1 MISNGEYADI
11 DKAFKENNWKKI
23 MGYADK
29 YLPYVPSWKPSEEQ
43 MKALQR
49 AVNKLANTDTADS
62 VRLSIIYDNLKKLM

>member
-1 MISNGEYADI
+1 MFTDERARDFLGNVRVKCKDAIECAAILD
-11 DKAFKENNWKKI
+11 E
-23 MGYADK
+23 
-29 YLPYVPSWKPSEEQ
+29 PSWKPSENQ